1 MGQSFHDNKFGTSN
15 DSQSAAFYTDRRYKS
30 VKEAWEHSLDEN
42 VWRHS
47 IVISNPTLDRKKK
60 AGISAQ
66 GDTENVRDEEVRRRL
81 KYIRARLLRAI
92 WGNHW
97 QGKGQI
103 MYLVFRQGKKKSY
116 NVHYHAL
123 MAIVGK
129 HDWSDEAVEMAI
141 QAIEKN
147 RTKESWEKEAKV
159 DCRWRK
165 GNAMHSYCSREVH
178 LEGKTADLEVG
189 DWFVF

>member
-1 MGQSFHDNKFGTSN
+1 MITNVGTSN
-15 DSQSAAFYTDRRYKS
+15 NSQGAGFYTHRRYKS
-30 VKEAWEHSLDEN
+30 VKDAWEHSLDEN

-66 GDTENVRDEEVRRRL
+66 GDTENVRDEEVKRRL

-103 MYLVFRQGKKKSY
+103 MYLVFRQGRKKSY

-129 HDWSDEAVEMAI
+129 HDWSDEAVEIAI

-165 GNAMHSYCSREVH
+165 GNAMHSYCSRDVH
-178 LEGKTADLEVG
+178 FEGKTADFEVG

>member
-1 MGQSFHDNKFGTSN
+1 
-15 DSQSAAFYTDRRYKS
+15 
-30 VKEAWEHSLDEN
+30 
-42 VWRHS
+42 
-47 IVISNPTLDRKKK
+47 
-60 AGISAQ
+60 
-66 GDTENVRDEEVRRRL
+66 
-81 KYIRARLLRAI
+81 
-92 WGNHW
+92 
-97 QGKGQI
+97 
-103 MYLVFRQGKKKSY
+103 MYLVFRQGRKKSY

-165 GNAMHSYCSREVH
+165 GNAMHSYCSRDVH
-178 LEGKTADLEVG
+178 LAGQNC
-189 DWFVF
+189 

>member
-1 MGQSFHDNKFGTSN
+1 
-15 DSQSAAFYTDRRYKS
+15 
-30 VKEAWEHSLDEN
+30 
-42 VWRHS
+42 
-47 IVISNPTLDRKKK
+47 
-60 AGISAQ
+60 
-66 GDTENVRDEEVRRRL
+66 
-81 KYIRARLLRAI
+81 
-92 WGNHW
+92 
-97 QGKGQI
+97 
-103 MYLVFRQGKKKSY
+103 MYLVFRQGTKKSY

-123 MAIVGK
+123 MAIVGN

-165 GNAMHSYCSREVH
+165 GNAMHSYCSREVQ
-178 LEGKTADLEVG
+178 LAGKTADLEVG